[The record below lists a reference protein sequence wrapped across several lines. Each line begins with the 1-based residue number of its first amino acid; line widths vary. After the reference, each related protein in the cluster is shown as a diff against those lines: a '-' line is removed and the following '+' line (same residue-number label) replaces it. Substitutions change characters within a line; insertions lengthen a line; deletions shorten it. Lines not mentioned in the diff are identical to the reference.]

1 MKRLSILV
9 FISAMAVAMW
19 ALPARRDGRV
29 VTQPDGTKVTIYQH
43 GDEYF
48 HWITNEKGEWVKM
61 DEDGYYRVT
70 EALSTE
76 EIAVKRMASPM
87 RTASSAYP
95 LNIAPR
101 GLVILVEFQDIKFTT
116 SKAAMD
122 SMLTGKNYTR
132 DYSYVL
138 DGKTIHVKSAGSAR
152 QYFYDSSN
160 GQYDPQF
167 DVVGP
172 VKVKKKAEYYGKNA
186 GGFDAH
192 PWTMV
197 REACD
202 LVNKSVDF
210 SRYDNDNDGFVDF
223 VYVIYA
229 GYGEADGG
237 GENTIWPHSYALS
250 KAGEYCVVDNK
261 EVELYACG
269 NELDFETKHTM
280 GIGPFCHEFSHVLGL
295 PDLYTTGGQ
304 GHKTVGKWSIMDY
317 GPYSNEANTPPTYSA
332 YERFM
337 LGWLKPRLLVEPE
350 EVELQELQASNSALL
365 ISTTD
370 THNLIGNNPNPATFY
385 LLENR
390 QQTGWDTHLPGH
402 GLMLT
407 KVQYSYDMWDNNTI
421 NNDANNMGV
430 DLIEADGEEP
440 RVSNDGYRGK
450 AEDLFPAGATE
461 YLKIENRP
469 IRDIQEHNG
478 VVRFLYKLATGVENV
493 ETEETV
499 VAIYNILGQKQSTLD
514 VATLP
519 HGTYVVV
526 TSAGNHKIVR

>member
-1 MKRLSILV
+1 MKRLTILV
-9 FISAMAVAMW
+9 CISAMAVAMW

-116 SKAAMD
+116 SKAEMD
-122 SMLTGKNYTR
+122 SMLTGKNYRR
-132 DYSYVL
+132 DYTYT
-138 DGKTIHVKSAGSAR
+138 GNGTTHHVQSTGSAR

-172 VKVKKKAEYYGKNA
+172 VKVKRKAEYYGKNA
-186 GGFDAH
+186 GGFDAY

-197 REACD
+197 REACE

-261 EVELYACG
+261 EVELYA
-269 NELDFETKHTM
+269 
-280 GIGPFCHEFSHVLGL
+280 
-295 PDLYTTGGQ
+295 
-304 GHKTVGKWSIMDY
+304 
-317 GPYSNEANTPPTYSA
+317 
-332 YERFM
+332 
-337 LGWLKPRLLVEPE
+337 
-350 EVELQELQASNSALL
+350 
-365 ISTTD
+365 
-370 THNLIGNNPNPATFY
+370 
-385 LLENR
+385 
-390 QQTGWDTHLPGH
+390 
-402 GLMLT
+402 
-407 KVQYSYDMWDNNTI
+407 
-421 NNDANNMGV
+421 
-430 DLIEADGEEP
+430 
-440 RVSNDGYRGK
+440 
-450 AEDLFPAGATE
+450 
-461 YLKIENRP
+461 
-469 IRDIQEHNG
+469 
-478 VVRFLYKLATGVENV
+478 
-493 ETEETV
+493 
-499 VAIYNILGQKQSTLD
+499 
-514 VATLP
+514 
-519 HGTYVVV
+519 
-526 TSAGNHKIVR
+526 